1 MAYKVESVFPDSID
15 DLPFISDVDIPNK
28 DVMINIQNYIDQGD
42 YDNASKLCNTSN
54 ITTINSDYFNMVQN
68 RIYSL
73 QEYLNT
79 LEKCDRINSSIE
91 QPSSPTDGMAWIDD

>member
-28 DVMINIQNYIDQGD
+28 NIMISIQNYIDQGD
-42 YDNASKLCNTSN
+42 YDNASKLCNMSN
-54 ITTINSDYFNMVQN
+54 ITSINSDYFNMVQN

-73 QEYLNT
+73 QKYLIT
-79 LEKCDRINSSIE
+79 LDRCNRVETGSE
-91 QPSSPTDGMAWIDD
+91 PKSPTNGMTWIDN

>member
-1 MAYKVESVFPDSID
+1 MAYKIESVFPDSID

-28 DVMINIQNYIDQGD
+28 DIMINIQNYIDQGD
-42 YDNASKLCNTSN
+42 YD

-79 LEKCDRINSSIE
+79 LEKCDRINSSTE
-91 QPSSPTDGMAWIDD
+91 EPSSPTDGMAWIDD

>member
-1 MAYKVESVFPDSID
+1 MIYKIESVFPDSID

-28 DVMINIQNYIDQGD
+28 DIMINIQNYIDQGD

-54 ITTINSDYFNMVQN
+54 ITSINSDYFNMVQN

-73 QEYLNT
+73 QKYLIT
-79 LEKCDRINSSIE
+79 LDKCNRVETGSE
-91 QPSSPTDGMAWIDD
+91 PKSPTDGMTWIDN